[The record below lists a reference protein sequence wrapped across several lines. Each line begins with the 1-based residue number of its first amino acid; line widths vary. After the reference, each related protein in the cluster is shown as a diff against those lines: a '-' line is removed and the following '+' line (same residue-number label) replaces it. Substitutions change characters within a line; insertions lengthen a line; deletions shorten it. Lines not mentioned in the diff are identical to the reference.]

1 MKTKNYQLTSYPI
14 GSLREIFFVSWPLI
28 AGLLSGS
35 IMMFADRVFLA
46 NYDLAALNASANAG
60 MAFFAMIIL
69 PMVIA
74 GMSEVFVGR
83 LNGEGQQQRI
93 GLSVWQM
100 IWFSL
105 MTIPLFSWGGRLLS
119 PFFAYGSINFDLES
133 EYFILSC
140 DFGVFWVLSSALM
153 GFYIGL
159 GHSRI
164 VMLATFIANLINV
177 LFDYLLIFGI
187 GPFPELGIKGAALA
201 TGAAAV
207 FQCAFFTVGFLSTK
221 NKTVFGTHYCHFD
234 KNLFLETIRIGVP
247 AGMGRFVEVVAHAV
261 FFRLVSYSGELQ
273 LTIVA
278 LVQSIYI
285 LFSFSS
291 EGLCKA
297 VTAIAS
303 NLIGAR
309 KLSLIGKVIR
319 SAMIQHTIITVC
331 FSVLLF
337 FNVNEVISLFIPKAE
352 IHLLENQEFID
363 ATLKALFWMGIF
375 FLMDGLSWTIVGHL
389 MAAGDTKFI
398 FWAAVIMNWVAYV
411 LPVAFGIT
419 YLGWGA
425 QEAWLVIAFASCL
438 LFAIVTWRYLS
449 KRWVVALAKT
459 ERELEQDYLSTAA
472 YRKD

>member
-1 MKTKNYQLTSYPI
+1 MNAKNYQLTRFPI
-14 GSLREIFFVSWPLI
+14 GSLREIFAVSWPLI

-60 MAFFAMIIL
+60 MAFFTMAIL

-83 LNGEGQQQRI
+83 LNGEGQKDRI

-100 IWFSL
+100 VWFSL
-105 MTIPLFSWGGRLLS
+105 MTIPFFSFGGRLFS
-119 PFFAYGSINFDLES
+119 PLFSYGSANLDLEAD
-133 EYFILSC
+133 YFLLSC
-140 DFGVFWVLSSALM
+140 DFGVFWVLSAALM

-164 VMLATFIANLINV
+164 VMVATFLANLLNV
-177 LFDYLLIFGI
+177 LLDYLLVFGI

-201 TGAAAV
+201 TGFAAV
-207 FQCAFFTVGFLSTK
+207 FQMAFFAVGFLSFK
-221 NKTVFGTHYCHFD
+221 NHAIFKTRNFIFD
-234 KNLFLETIRIGVP
+234 KKLFSESVSIGIP
-247 AGMGRFVEVVAHAV
+247 AGLGRFVEVMAHTV
-261 FFRLVSYSGELQ
+261 FFRIVSYSGELQ

-278 LVQSIYI
+278 LVQSIYV

-303 NLIGAR
+303 NLIGA
-309 KLSLIGKVIR
+309 KQLGLIGSVIR
-319 SAMIQHTIITVC
+319 SAMLQHTIVTLAFAISLYFGVDY
-331 FSVLLF
+331 
-337 FNVNEVISLFIPKAE
+337 VIALFIPSSEA
-352 IHLLENQEFID
+352 HLLFNQDFIS
-363 ATLKALFWMGIF
+363 ATWVALFWMGIF

-398 FWAAVIMNWVAYV
+398 FWSAMTMNWVAYV
-411 LPVAFGIT
+411 LPVALGIT
-419 YLGWGA
+419 YFGWGA
-425 QEAWLVIAFASCL
+425 QEAWMVIAFASV
-438 LFAIVTWRYLS
+438 LFFALVVWRYFS
-449 KRWVVALAKT
+449 KRWLISLEKT
-459 ERELEQDYLSTAA
+459 ENALEEDFIQP
-472 YRKD
+472 

>member
-1 MKTKNYQLTSYPI
+1 MKARNYQLTRYPV

-60 MAFFAMIIL
+60 MAFFAMAIL

-83 LNGEGQQQRI
+83 LNGEGQKERI

-105 MTIPLFSWGGRLLS
+105 ITAPFFSWGGRLLS
-119 PFFAYGSINFDLES
+119 PLFSYGSVNIDLEAD
-133 EYFILSC
+133 YFIMSC

-159 GHSRI
+159 GYSRI
-164 VMLATFIANLINV
+164 VMLATFIANLLNV
-177 LFDYLLIFGI
+177 LLDYLLVFGI
-187 GPFPELGIKGAALA
+187 GPFPELGIRGAALA
-201 TGAAAV
+201 TGVAAIFQMV
-207 FQCAFFTVGFLSTK
+207 FFSIGFLSTK
-221 NKTVFGTHYCHFD
+221 NNRIFGTHCCVFD
-234 KNLFLETIRIGVP
+234 KKLFLESVSIGIP
-247 AGMGRFVEVVAHAV
+247 AGLGRFVEVVAHAV
-261 FFRLVSYSGELQ
+261 FFRIVSYSGELQ

-278 LVQSIYI
+278 LVQSIYV

-303 NLIGAR
+303 NLIGA
-309 KLSLIGKVIR
+309 KQMGMIGKVIR
-319 SAMIQHTIITVC
+319 SAMLQHTLVTAGFAI
-331 FSVLLF
+331 FLY
-337 FNVNEVISLFIPKAE
+337 FNVDQVISLFIPE
-352 IHLLENQEFID
+352 TESHLLENQDFIK
-363 ATLKALFWMGIF
+363 ATGIALFWMGIF

-398 FWAAVIMNWVAYV
+398 FWSAVGMNWIAYV

-425 QEAWLVIAFASCL
+425 QEAWMVIAFASF
-438 LFAIVTWRYLS
+438 LFFCVVVWRYLS
-449 KRWVVALAKT
+449 KRWLVALNHT
-459 ERELEQDYLSTAA
+459 QQELEAEYSQYPQSS
-472 YRKD
+472 K

>member
-1 MKTKNYQLTSYPI
+1 MKAKNYQLTSYPI

-60 MAFFAMIIL
+60 MAFFAVIIM

-83 LNGEGQQQRI
+83 LNGEGQKQRI

-100 IWFSL
+100 IWFS
-105 MTIPLFSWGGRLLS
+105 MMMVPFFCWGGRLLS
-119 PFFAYGSINFDLES
+119 PFFSYGSANVDLEAD
-133 EYFILSC
+133 YFILSC

-164 VMLATFIANLINV
+164 VMLATFIANLLNV

-201 TGAAAV
+201 TGVATS
-207 FQCAFFTVGFLSTK
+207 FQVAFFAVGFLSAK
-221 NKTVFGTHYCHFD
+221 NKEVFGTHCFNFD
-234 KNLFLETIRIGVP
+234 KKLFLETIRIGVP
-247 AGMGRFVEVVAHAV
+247 AGLGRFVEVVAHAV

-278 LVQSIYI
+278 LVQSIYV

-303 NLIGAR
+303 NLMGAK
-309 KLSLIGKVIR
+309 KLNLIGKVIR
-319 SAMIQHTIITVC
+319 SAMLQHTFVTCGFAV
-331 FSVLLF
+331 FLF

-352 IHLLENQEFID
+352 MHLLENQEFMD
-363 ATLKALFWMGIF
+363 ATWRALFWMGIF

-389 MAAGDTKFI
+389 MASGDTKFI
-398 FWAAVIMNWVAYV
+398 FWSAVIMNWVAYV

-438 LFAIVTWRYLS
+438 FFAIVTWRYLS
-449 KRWVVALAKT
+449 NRWMLALAKM
-459 ERELEQDYLSTAA
+459 ERELEQDYRASMV
-472 YRKD
+472 YKED

>member
-1 MKTKNYQLTSYPI
+1 MKLKPYQLTRYPI

-60 MAFFAMIIL
+60 MAFFAMAIL

-83 LNGEGQQQRI
+83 LNGEGQKEKI

-105 MTIPLFSWGGRLLS
+105 MTIPFFSWGGRLLS
-119 PFFAYGSINFDLES
+119 PLFSYGSSNIGLEAD
-133 EYFILSC
+133 YFILSC

-159 GHSRI
+159 GNSRI
-164 VMLATFIANLINV
+164 VMVATFLANLLNV
-177 LFDYLLIFGI
+177 LLDYLLVFGK
-187 GPFPELGIKGAALA
+187 GPFPELGIKGAAIA
-201 TGAAAV
+201 TGFAAI
-207 FQCAFFTVGFLSTK
+207 FQMAFFAFGFLSLK
-221 NKTVFGTHYCHFD
+221 NNKIFKTHCFLFD
-234 KNLFLETIRIGVP
+234 KKLFYESVSIGIP
-247 AGMGRFVEVVAHAV
+247 AGLGRFVEVMAHTV
-261 FFRLVSYSGELQ
+261 FFRIVSYSGELQ

-278 LVQSIYI
+278 LVQSIYV

-303 NLIGAR
+303 NLIGA
-309 KLSLIGKVIR
+309 KELGLIGKVIR
-319 SAMIQHTIITVC
+319 SAMLQHTIVTIAFAIFLYFGVD
-331 FSVLLF
+331 F
-337 FNVNEVISLFIPKAE
+337 IIALFIPDSE
-352 IHLLENQEFID
+352 RHLLDNQEFIT
-363 ATLKALFWMGIF
+363 ATWVALLWMGIF
-375 FLMDGLSWTIVGHL
+375 FLMDGLSWTIIGHL

-398 FWAAVIMNWVAYV
+398 FWSAVAMNWIAYV
-411 LPVAFGIT
+411 LPVAFGIA

-425 QEAWLVIAFASCL
+425 QEAWMVIAFASI
-438 LFAIVTWRYLS
+438 LFFGIMVWRYFS
-449 KRWVVALAKT
+449 NRWLIALEQT
-459 ERELEQDYLSTAA
+459 QQELEKDYSNN
-472 YRKD
+472 